1 MSSLDLIPIMSFAL
15 VLKALIISQLVDL
28 TFFISVVPLLAL
40 DKKDA
45 FREFIRS
52 KPYLVTKVKNKETS
66 WQELYEIYDLY
77 GEDENAWNKFKD
89 EDRAAPLSELASL
102 VKNINMDNVQKY
114 INNAQKAI
122 NVIQEL
128 TNKPTTNTNIV
139 TPKTPRAMDKFFGD

>member
-1 MSSLDLIPIMSFAL
+1 M
-15 VLKALIISQLVDL
+15 
-28 TFFISVVPLLAL
+28 

-66 WQELYEIYDLY
+66 WQDLYEVYDLY
-77 GEDENAWNKFKD
+77 GEDETAWNKFKD
-89 EDRAAPLSELASL
+89 DDRAAPLSELASL
-102 VKNINMDNVQKY
+102 VTYINMDNVQKY

>member
-1 MSSLDLIPIMSFAL
+1 M
-15 VLKALIISQLVDL
+15 
-28 TFFISVVPLLAL
+28 

-102 VKNINMDNVQKY
+102 VKNINMDNVQNTLTMLKKPLMSFKNLP
-114 INNAQKAI
+114 INLLQI
-122 NVIQEL
+122 LI
-128 TNKPTTNTNIV
+128 
-139 TPKTPRAMDKFFGD
+139 

>member
-1 MSSLDLIPIMSFAL
+1 M
-15 VLKALIISQLVDL
+15 
-28 TFFISVVPLLAL
+28 

-139 TPKTPRAMDKFFGD
+139 TPKNSNLDIFKTPLYLSFSLSSILISILTDLSPSLRRL